1 MSAVFSAVRRH
12 EIFSAISEKTN
23 MVCHLPLQT
32 MQCLTEGLCASL
44 ETWSD
49 SISVHGNNFFCAMFP
64 DVDTAF
70 GGLPP
75 FGKDKGGGEASL
87 NHTGGSV
94 VVVAPP
100 ENATSSQCIR
110 KMVDMSE
117 ASANLPLSF
126 GVALSSDCFVN
137 ASAILSPED
146 LRALDPRLCG
156 EKKNLIS
163 FIEVTPAGSSM
174 FSKSSTMFLL
184 IQNEAGKLRFPTHPA
199 VINSIRRATR
209 SDISISNEAPIM
221 SNLPAMLSEPQYDSA
236 QFSTMTQPQYAG
248 ASQEVPLSSNPWG
261 PSGGG
266 NRGIGHRGRLFEL
279 VGDEEAEED
288 QGMNNILPGM
298 LDSLNM
304 NMFGS
309 IPNNDEVD
317 IEAISLWDF
326 TGNNQTGG
334 YSS

>member
-12 EIFSAISEKTN
+12 EIFNAISDQTD
-23 MVCHLPLQT
+23 MVCHLPIQT
-32 MQCLTEGLCASL
+32 MAFLTKSLCASL

-49 SISVHGNNFFCAMFP
+49 SVSVYGNNFYCAMFP
-64 DVDTAF
+64 DVDTVF

-75 FGKDKGGGEASL
+75 FGKEKGGGEASL
-87 NHTGGSV
+87 NRAGGSV

-117 ASANLPLSF
+117 ASPNLPLSF
-126 GVALSSDCFVN
+126 GVVLSSDCFVN
-137 ASAILSPED
+137 ANATLSTED

-156 EKKNLIS
+156 EKKRLIS
-163 FIEVTPAGSSM
+163 FMEVTPAGSSI
-174 FSKSSTMFLL
+174 FSKASTMFLL
-184 IQNEAGKLRFPTHPA
+184 IQNEAGRLRFPTHPA
-199 VINSIRRATR
+199 AIDTIRRATR
-209 SDISISNEAPIM
+209 SDMGTSNEASVM
-221 SNLPAMLSEPQYDSA
+221 SDLPTMASEPSYDASS
-236 QFSTMTQPQYAG
+236 FSPVSQPQYAG

-261 PSGGG
+261 PSGG
-266 NRGIGHRGRLFEL
+266 NRGRGHRGRLFEL

-288 QGMNNILPGM
+288 HGMNNILPGM

-309 IPNNDEVD
+309 IPNTNDEID
-317 IEAISLWDF
+317 IDGIFGLL
-326 TGNNQTGG
+326 GNNQTGG
-334 YSS
+334 YPS